1 MYLNPNPALSFIK
14 YPDPIL
20 MKKEAIIDTV
30 RTISDYLAKNWPLYS
45 FVTSNPLSGLENLP
59 FEKAIEDMRKYLNIN
74 GYPSADAFEQ
84 AWDRGDIDQDI
95 LKIQLEQKGIT
106 LSTEESLRRMQ
117 TFDNPGKAQ
126 SELDDV
132 DRNLIK
138 WLSVFLDQG
147 STEWPMPYRN
157 EGFYQAWKKN
167 ARHDHALPKRNLID
181 GLPDD
186 PMVALQQVL
195 GSAQKDDLET
205 IFKHHL
211 LALPGWTGYIKYRME
226 NANDWQ
232 RVNPITLVDYLAV
245 RLTICS
251 QFGKDF
257 LKNEIPSTTGF
268 KEEDVLKS
276 AWLRAMELTYR
287 QRLTEQLTSQPAST
301 NDNDEHRPAAQLVF
315 CIDTR
320 SERIRRA
327 VEQAGDYETFGYA
340 GFFGV
345 AMEYHHPGKNI
356 SHKSCPPIVD
366 AQFEAREKIRHNQE
380 EAVDKFNF
388 YSTLHEAFN
397 EFRFTL
403 KNNIPA
409 SFGYVESAGFF
420 YGLSMIFRTL
430 FPASA
435 YRLVEKANNRKGYTE
450 WFSKAVLSN
459 KSSSDADSSNHL
471 SNAQKTNIA
480 KSAFDLLGWGK
491 FAPLIV
497 FAGHGSQ
504 TANNPFESS
513 LDCGACAGN
522 KGRHNARVLADI
534 CNDTDVRTALAE
546 HHGINISGD
555 TLFLA
560 AEHNTTSN
568 GIEFFDQHIPDVK
581 RDQINELKSS
591 LNTAQHLANLEQFD
605 LANTNSKRTLG
616 EAHRR
621 ASDWAETRPEWGLAG
636 NASFI
641 IGHRTLTSELNL
653 EARSFL
659 HSYDWQ
665 KDPDGE
671 KLAGILQGPMVVTQ
685 WINNHYY
692 FSSVD
697 NKIFGSG
704 TKTTQNVTG
713 KYGVV
718 QGNGGDLKSG
728 LPLESLKEDDH
739 QLQHFPL
746 RLSVFIHAPLSRV
759 KSILNKHP
767 DTLANLVENEW
778 IYLSVIDPT
787 MGNEVTYME
796 NSAEILEKMHQ

>member
-1 MYLNPNPALSFIK
+1 
-14 YPDPIL
+14 
-20 MKKEAIIDTV
+20 MKKEAIINAV
-30 RTISDYLAKNWPLYS
+30 QTISGYLVKNWPLYS

-59 FEKAIEDMRKYLNIN
+59 FDEAIEDIRTYLNIN

-84 AWDRGDIDQDI
+84 AWNRGDIDGDI
-95 LKIQLEQKGIT
+95 LKKELEQKDIEF
-106 LSTEESLRRMQ
+106 STEESLRRMQ
-117 TFDNPGKAQ
+117 KLDNSDKTQ

-132 DRNLIK
+132 DRHLIK

-157 EGFYQAWKKN
+157 EGFYKSWKKN
-167 ARHDHALPKRNLID
+167 ARHDHTLPNRNQID
-181 GLPDD
+181 AMPDD
-186 PMVALQQVL
+186 PLVALQQL
-195 GSAQKDDLET
+195 LESAQNNDLET

-211 LALPGWTGYIKYRME
+211 LALPGWTGYIKYRTE

-232 RVNPITLVDYLAV
+232 LVNPISLIDYLAV

-251 QFGKDF
+251 QFGRDLF
-257 LKNEIPSTTGF
+257 KNETPSTNGNS
-268 KEEDVLKS
+268 EEDVIKS
-276 AWLRAMELTYR
+276 AWLRAMERTYR
-287 QRLTEQLTSQPAST
+287 QQLSKQLTTQPVAASA
-301 NDNDEHRPAAQLVF
+301 NGEHIPAAQIVL

-327 VEQAGDYETFGYA
+327 IEQSGDYETFGYA

-345 AMEYHHPGKNI
+345 AMEYHDPGKNI
-356 SHKSCPPIVD
+356 SNKSCPPIVD
-366 AQFEAREKIRHNQE
+366 VQFEAKEKIRPNQE
-380 EAVDKFNF
+380 EAVNRFNF
-388 YSTLHEAFN
+388 YNELHKAFN

-430 FPASA
+430 LPAAA
-435 YRLVEKANNRKGYTE
+435 YRLVESAKRRKGSSE
-450 WFSKAVLSN
+450 WFSKAVLTN
-459 KSSSDADSSNHL
+459 KSSTDSDL
-471 SNAQKTNIA
+471 SNYLSVDQKTDIA
-480 KSAFDLLGWGK
+480 KSAFGLLGWDN
-491 FAPLIV
+491 FAPLVV

-504 TANNPFESS
+504 TANNPYESS

-534 CNDTDVRTALAE
+534 CNDNAVRTALAE
-546 HHGINISGD
+546 QHDINIPGD

-568 GIEFFDQHIPDVK
+568 GFEFFDQHIPDVNLN
-581 RDQINELKSS
+581 QIGELKNS
-591 LNTAQHLANLEQFD
+591 LSTAQHLANMEQFN
-605 LANTNSKRTLG
+605 LASTSSTETLD

-641 IGHRTLTSELNL
+641 IGHRTLTSQLNL

-671 KLAGILQGPMVVTQ
+671 KLEGILQGPMVVTQ

-692 FSSVD
+692 FSAVD
-697 NKIFGSG
+697 NQMFGSG

-713 KYGVV
+713 KYCVV

-728 LPLESLKEDDH
+728 LPLESLREDDT

-746 RLSVFIHAPLSRV
+746 RLSVFIHAPLKRV
-759 KSILNKHP
+759 KTILAEHP

-787 MGNEVTYME
+787 EENKVIHME
-796 NSAEILEKMHQ
+796 NSTEEVEELL